1 MAKAWN
7 ALDYF
12 TQMDVEARLLDTDEG
27 AYELLQIIKAY
38 TVDDETS
45 SGGNDDENSIPDTG
59 SALPAAVLL
68 LTALSAGTLLLLRK
82 RK

>member
-1 MAKAWN
+1 M
-7 ALDYF
+7 
-12 TQMDVEARLLDTDEG
+12 
-27 AYELLQIIKAY
+27 
-38 TVDDETS
+38 DDETS

-68 LTALSAGTLLLLRK
+68 LTALSAGTLLLLRN